1 MDPNQEKPTC
11 LECGEPIVGRA
22 DKKFCDDSCRSNY
35 HNKTREDSVDLIRNV
50 NYKLRKNRKILE
62 ELNPKGKSKT
72 TAKALLKRGFDFSY
86 VTSYYTTKAGKTY
99 YFVYEQ
105 GYLELDNNEY
115 ALVVK
120 LDSIE

>member
-1 MDPNQEKPTC
+1 MKIDQAKPKC
-11 LECGEPIVGRA
+11 LDCGEPMVGRA

-35 HNKTREDSVDLIRNV
+35 NNKTREDSVDLIRNV

-62 ELNPKGKSKT
+62 ELNPKGNSKT
-72 TAKALLKRGFDFSY
+72 SRSALLKRGFDFSY
-86 VTSYYTTKAGKTY
+86 VTSYYTTKANKTY

-105 GYLELDNNEY
+105 GYLELDKDEF

-120 LDSIE
+120 LESIE

>member
-1 MDPNQEKPTC
+1 MKIDQAKPKC
-11 LECGEPIVGRA
+11 LDCGEPIVGRA
-22 DKKFCDDSCRSNY
+22 DKKFCDDSCRSNF

-72 TAKALLKRGFDFSY
+72 SRSALLKRGFDFSY
-86 VTSYYTTKAGKTY
+86 VTSYYTTKANKTY

-105 GYLELDNNEY
+105 GYLELDKDEF

-120 LDSIE
+120 LESIE